1 MARIPDPPQ
10 QYLTYSDVA
19 RTLNVSP
26 RMARKLA
33 ASRQIKAVKI
43 GTCVRFAPDE
53 LARYC
58 ANLPQR

>member
-1 MARIPDPPQ
+1 MARIPDPPTQ
-10 QYLTYSDVA
+10 FLTYSDVA

-43 GTCVRFAPDE
+43 GSCVRIAPEE

-58 ANLPQR
+58 ASLPVR

>member
-1 MARIPDPPQ
+1 MARIPDLPT
-10 QYLTYSDVA
+10 QYLTYADVA

-43 GTCVRFAPDE
+43 GSCVRIAPEE
-53 LARYC
+53 LARFVR
-58 ANLPQR
+58 ALPNR